1 MPKNYKSL
9 LTTAGITAAACAM
22 AVTGVTAASAA
33 SPAGARPGIAGTGAP
48 GRVQLSTLMSRRGS
62 RWLRPS
68 RSRACASIDS

>member
-33 SPAGARPGIAGTGAP
+33 SPAGARPGIAGTERFYAMTTSP
-48 GRVQLSTLMSRRGS
+48 TSTQDSAIAT
-62 RWLRPS
+62 
-68 RSRACASIDS
+68 ACSPPAALI